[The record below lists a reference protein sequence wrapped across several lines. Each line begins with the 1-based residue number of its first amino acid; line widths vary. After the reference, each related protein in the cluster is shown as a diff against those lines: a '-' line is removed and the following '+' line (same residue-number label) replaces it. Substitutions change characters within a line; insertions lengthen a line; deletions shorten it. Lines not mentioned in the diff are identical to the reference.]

1 MDRVTTKGHVD
12 VLNSCAGRVLTPE
25 AVLMSMI
32 GAAVKGHVGIL
43 GPAVAEGHVDV
54 CGFC

>member
-1 MDRVTTKGHVD
+1 MLTSMAHTLLRTVLVSVDRVTTQGRAD

-32 GAAVKGHVGIL
+32 SAAV
-43 GPAVAEGHVDV
+43 
-54 CGFC
+54 